1 MNNTA
6 AESKIRLDLEE
17 GSNMS
22 VDIGII
28 GLSKSGKTTIFNGLT
43 RGKAATGSYS
53 SKAGAANIGMAAVPD
68 GRLYLLAE
76 IFHPRKIVHAEVKYI
91 DIGASLKELAV
102 DKGIGGQLLNQL
114 STVDMLINV
123 VRAFKDDSLPHPEGS
138 LDIARDIEAMNLELA
153 FSDLSILERR
163 LERMEGS
170 LKAAKAAERQAIQRE
185 QETLQKIKVNLEK
198 DIPIRE
204 TQLTPDEQ
212 KSISNFQ
219 FLTAKPLLTVV
230 NIGEDQLPQVK
241 TIEVDLNTCYA
252 KPGCRV
258 IASCGKLE
266 MELSQ
271 LGDEA
276 MDDFRKEFGMQESGL
291 DRTIKVSYELLDLI
305 SFLTVGEDEV
315 RAWPIKK
322 GTEAVRAAGKI
333 HTDIERGFIRA
344 EVINYDDLLKCNGLV
359 EAKKRGLLRLE
370 GKTYVVQDG
379 DVINYLFNV

>member
-1 MNNTA
+1 
-6 AESKIRLDLEE
+6 
-17 GSNMS
+17 MS

-43 RGKAATGSYS
+43 KGKAAIGGYS
-53 SKAGAANIGMAAVPD
+53 AKASANIGMAGVPD
-68 GRLYLLAE
+68 ERLYQLAE
-76 IFHPRKIVHAEVKYI
+76 IFHPKKIVHAEVKYI
-91 DIGASLKELAV
+91 DIGASVKEMAV

-114 STVDMLINV
+114 STVDVLVNV

-138 LDIARDIEAMNLELA
+138 LNIERDIEAMNLELA
-153 FSDLSILERR
+153 FSDLAIMEKR

-170 LKAAKAAERQAIQRE
+170 MKAAKPSERLTYQKE
-185 QETLQKIKVNLEK
+185 QEVLLKIKATLEK

-204 TQLTPDEQ
+204 LELTPDELR
-212 KSISNFQ
+212 SIANYQ
-219 FLTAKPLLTVV
+219 FLTAKPILTVV
-230 NIGEDQLPQVK
+230 NIGEDDLPK
-241 TIEVDLNTCYA
+241 AKSIEEDLNKRFA
-252 KPGCRV
+252 KPKCRI

-271 LGDEA
+271 MGDDA
-276 MDDFRKEFGMQESGL
+276 MLEFRKEFGMQETGL

-305 SFLTVGEDEV
+305 SFLTVGEDEC

-322 GTEAVRAAGKI
+322 GTEAVKAAGKI

-344 EVINYDDLLKCNGLV
+344 EVVHYTDLLKCKGLV
-359 EAKKRGLLRLE
+359 EAKKQGLLRLE

-379 DVINYLFNV
+379 DTINFLFNV

>member
-1 MNNTA
+1 
-6 AESKIRLDLEE
+6 
-17 GSNMS
+17 MS

-43 RGKAATGSYS
+43 KGKAATGGYS
-53 SKAGAANIGMAAVPD
+53 SKAASANIGMAAVPD
-68 GRLYLLAE
+68 ERLYQLAE

-153 FSDLSILERR
+153 FSDLAILERR

-170 LKAAKAAERQAIQRE
+170 LKAAKAAERQVLLKE
-185 QETLQKIKVNLEK
+185 QETLNKIKTSLEK

-204 TQLTPDEQ
+204 IELAQDEL

-230 NIGEDQLPQVK
+230 NIGEDQLQQA
-241 TIEVDLNTCYA
+241 ISMEADLNTRYA
-252 KPGCRV
+252 KPKCRI

-266 MELSQ
+266 MELAQ

-276 MDDFRKEFGMQESGL
+276 MEDFRKELGMQESGL

-322 GTEAVRAAGKI
+322 STEAVKAAGKI

-344 EVINYDDLLKCNGLV
+344 EVIHYTDLLKCKGLA
-359 EAKKRGLLRLE
+359 EAKKQGLLRLE

-379 DVINYLFNV
+379 DVVNYLFNI